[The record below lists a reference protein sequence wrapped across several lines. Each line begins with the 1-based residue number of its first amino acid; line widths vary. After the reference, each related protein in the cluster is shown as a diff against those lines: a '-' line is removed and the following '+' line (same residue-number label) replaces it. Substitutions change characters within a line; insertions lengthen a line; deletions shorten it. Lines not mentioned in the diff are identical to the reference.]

1 MAGGA
6 YIDKSDLAKLQGKMK
21 QLQNLDKQ
29 ELSNM
34 LGEFALKTQAEMRAQ
49 FPSILLR
56 PDKSTG
62 DLRKSINASA
72 QNKQVVFEAGMH
84 YAPYVEFGTG
94 RFVDLEHLKKLGIP
108 ESYAMQ
114 FKGKGVKK
122 VNLPARPYFFNTI
135 RKQLRHLLK
144 DIDTKLKKIL

>member
-6 YIDKSDLAKLQGKMK
+6 YIDKADLAKLQNKMK
-21 QLQNLDKQ
+21 QLRNLDKQ

-34 LGEFALKTQAEMRAQ
+34 LGNFALKTQAEMRDIVPFKQ
-49 FPSILLR
+49 
-56 PDKSTG
+56 G
-62 DLRKSINASA
+62 DLQESINVSA

-94 RFVDLEHLKKLGIP
+94 RFVDLEQLKQLGIP

-122 VNLPARPYFFNTI
+122 VNLPARPYFFNSI
-135 RKQLRHLLK
+135 RRQLKILLK
-144 DIDTKLKKIL
+144 NIDTKLKKII

>member
-6 YIDKSDLAKLQGKMK
+6 YINKADLAKLQNKMK
-21 QLQNLDKQ
+21 QLRNLDKQ
-29 ELSNM
+29 ELSDM
-34 LGEFALKTQAEMRAQ
+34 LGDFALKTQKEMRAIVPFKQ
-49 FPSILLR
+49 
-56 PDKSTG
+56 G
-62 DLRKSINASA
+62 DLQKSINASA

-94 RFVDLEHLKKLGIP
+94 RFVDLEQLKQLGIP

-122 VNLPARPYFFNTI
+122 VNLPARPYFFNSI
-135 RKQLRHLLK
+135 RRQLKILLK
-144 DIDTKLKKIL
+144 NIDTKLKKII

>member
-6 YIDKSDLAKLQGKMK
+6 YIDKADLAKLQNKMK
-21 QLQNLDKQ
+21 QLRNLDKQ

-34 LGEFALKTQAEMRAQ
+34 LGNFALKTQAEMRDIVPFKQ
-49 FPSILLR
+49 
-56 PDKSTG
+56 G
-62 DLRKSINASA
+62 DLQESINVSE

-94 RFVDLEHLKKLGIP
+94 RFVDLEQLKQLGIP

-122 VNLPARPYFFNTI
+122 VNLPARPYFFNSI
-135 RKQLRHLLK
+135 RRQLKILLK
-144 DIDTKLKKIL
+144 NIDTKLKKII

>member
-6 YIDKSDLAKLQGKMK
+6 YINKADLAKLQNKMK
-21 QLQNLDKQ
+21 QLRNLDKQ
-29 ELSNM
+29 KLSNM
-34 LGEFALKTQAEMRAQ
+34 LGDFALKTQGEMRAQ

-62 DLRKSINASA
+62 SLQKSINASA
-72 QNKQVVFEAGMH
+72 QNKQVVFQADMH

-94 RFVDLEHLKKLGIP
+94 RFVDLEQLKQLGIP

-122 VNLPARPYFFNTI
+122 VNLPARPYFFNSI
-135 RKQLRHLLK
+135 RRQLKILLK
-144 DIDTKLKKIL
+144 NIDTKLKKII

>member
-6 YIDKSDLAKLQGKMK
+6 YINKADLAKLQNKMK

-34 LGEFALKTQAEMRAQ
+34 LGDFALKTQAEMRAIVP
-49 FPSILLR
+49 F
-56 PDKSTG
+56 KEG
-62 DLRKSINASA
+62 DLQKSINASA

-94 RFVDLEHLKKLGIP
+94 RFVDLEQLKKLGIP

-122 VNLPARPYFFNTI
+122 VNLPARPYFFNSI
-135 RKQLRHLLK
+135 RRQLKILLK
-144 DIDTKLKKIL
+144 NIDTKLKKII

>member
-6 YIDKSDLAKLQGKMK
+6 YIDKADLAKLQNKMK
-21 QLQNLDKQ
+21 QLRNLDKQ

-34 LGEFALKTQAEMRAQ
+34 LGNFALKTQEEMRAIVPFKQ
-49 FPSILLR
+49 
-56 PDKSTG
+56 G
-62 DLRKSINASA
+62 DLQESINVSE
-72 QNKQVVFEAGMH
+72 QNKQVVFQADMH

-94 RFVDLEHLKKLGIP
+94 RFVDLEQLKQLGIP

-122 VNLPARPYFFNTI
+122 VNLPARPYFFNSI
-135 RKQLRHLLK
+135 RRQLKILLK
-144 DIDTKLKKIL
+144 NIDTKLKKII